1 VRLVIDLHSH
11 ILPDLDDGARS
22 VEDSLDMARACVAD
36 GIAAVAATPH
46 VRDDYPTTV
55 AQMEAS
61 VGAVRYELARAG
73 IQLEVLTGGE
83 ICLEYLDR
91 LSLDDIRRFGL
102 GGNPAYVLLEF
113 PYHGWPLRL
122 PNDIS
127 RLVTEGI
134 TPVIAHPERSAEL
147 EDYPDRIEPLVRRGA
162 LVQITAASLDGR
174 LGKRIRKTTL
184 ELLELE
190 LVHLVASDAH
200 HPLVREGG
208 LAAAVEAV
216 EDPVLARWLVN
227 DVPSA
232 IVRNTP
238 LPERPLSAGRK
249 RWRK

>member
-1 VRLVIDLHSH
+1 
-11 ILPDLDDGARS
+11 
-22 VEDSLDMARACVAD
+22 MARACVAD

-46 VRDDYPTTV
+46 VRYDYPTTV

-61 VGAVRYELARAG
+61 VGALRYELARAG

-83 ICLEYLDR
+83 IALEFLDH
-91 LSLDDIRRFGL
+91 LSVDELRRFGL
-102 GGNPAYVLLEF
+102 GGNPAYLLLEF
-113 PYHGWPLRL
+113 PYHGWPRRL
-122 PNDIS
+122 QNDVIH
-127 RLVTEGI
+127 LVTEGI

-147 EDYPDRIEPLVRRGA
+147 EDFPDRIEPLVRRGA

-174 LGKRIRKTTL
+174 LGTRIRKTTL
-184 ELLELE
+184 ELLELG

-216 EDPVLARWLVN
+216 EDPALARWLVN

-238 LPERPLSAGRK
+238 LPRRPFGGAGR
-249 RWRK
+249 RRSRR